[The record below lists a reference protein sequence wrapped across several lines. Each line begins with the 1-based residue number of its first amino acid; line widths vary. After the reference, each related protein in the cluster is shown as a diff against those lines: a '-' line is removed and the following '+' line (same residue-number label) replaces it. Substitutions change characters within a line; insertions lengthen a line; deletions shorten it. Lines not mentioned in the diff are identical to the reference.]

1 MHIEDGVAKV
11 CIESSSAWVSPAV
24 PRMLNQ
30 LGAQQLPTARTSN
43 YVARLGT

>member
-30 LGAQQLPTARTSN
+30 LGAQHRPLAIDASID
-43 YVARLGT
+43 AEGS